1 VDFFE
6 ALDAGCA
13 WPLDERK
20 RYLLMDKVIVFC
32 VDWFHPAIQAGGPI
46 NSVMKIGQLLAEKAK
61 VYIITSNTDL
71 DGSLLDVETGNW
83 TDYSK
88 NTWVCYLDR
97 SQQSPQN
104 LSQILRSLDCDILY
118 LNSMF
123 SIRFTILP
131 TILNKFF
138 GRAKVILAP
147 RGMLGR
153 GALSFKYYKKL
164 LFLRLSLLTG
174 FFSNMRWHA
183 STRLEKRE
191 IEKYFPAAEVHIA
204 KNIPNVTPQARME
217 LHPGNARRFIFSGR
231 INRKKNI
238 AFALS
243 VLSKMSVPVNVDFVI
258 VGPIEDEQYAEEIYR
273 LAKSAPNIR
282 VRFLGV
288 LNREDLF
295 KELRQSDC
303 FILPTLHENYGHS
316 IVEAWANSCPVII
329 SNQTPWE
336 NLKFTGVGW
345 DVPLDEDR
353 WKDAFFEFFQLDLH
367 QRVKLSDRCR
377 DFFQKEVYT
386 ELDNNAN
393 LTLFDL

>member
-1 VDFFE
+1 
-6 ALDAGCA
+6 
-13 WPLDERK
+13 
-20 RYLLMDKVIVFC
+20 
-32 VDWFHPAIQAGGPI
+32 
-46 NSVMKIGQLLAEKAK
+46 
-61 VYIITSNTDL
+61 
-71 DGSLLDVETGNW
+71 
-83 TDYSK
+83 
-88 NTWVCYLDR
+88 
-97 SQQSPQN
+97 
-104 LSQILRSLDCDILY
+104 
-118 LNSMF
+118 
-123 SIRFTILP
+123 
-131 TILNKFF
+131 
-138 GRAKVILAP
+138 
-147 RGMLGR
+147 
-153 GALSFKYYKKL
+153 
-164 LFLRLSLLTG
+164 
-174 FFSNMRWHA
+174 
-183 STRLEKRE
+183 
-191 IEKYFPAAEVHIA
+191 
-204 KNIPNVTPQARME
+204 ME